1 MKTLILYYSKAG
13 ENWFD
18 GEKKFL
24 EKGNTQICAEFIKEC
39 TGGDMLP
46 LIMKH
51 PYSDDY
57 DQCCEEARIA
67 QQKNDKPELVNLP
80 ESIDEYDTIYL
91 CYPIYWSMAPMA
103 VLSFLEKYDFANKKI
118 YPLST
123 HEGSGLGA
131 SVSTI
136 RFKAKGAEVLD
147 PLPIPGTLAS
157 KSHNRIKN
165 WVETH

>member
-1 MKTLILYYSKAG
+1 
-13 ENWFD
+13 
-18 GEKKFL
+18 
-24 EKGNTQICAEFIKEC
+24 
-39 TGGDMLP
+39 
-46 LIMKH
+46 
-51 PYSDDY
+51 
-57 DQCCEEARIA
+57 
-67 QQKNDKPELVNLP
+67 
-80 ESIDEYDTIYL
+80 
-91 CYPIYWSMAPMA
+91 MA
-103 VLSFLEKYDFANKKI
+103 VLSFLEKYDFTNKKI

>member
-1 MKTLILYYSKAG
+1 MKTLIVYYSKAG

-18 GEKKFL
+18 GGKRIL
-24 EKGNTQICAEFIKEC
+24 EKGNTEICAQFIKDI
-39 TGGDMLP
+39 TSGDL
-46 LIMKH
+46 LRLEMKH

-57 DQCCEEARIA
+57 DECCNQAKFALEH
-67 QQKNDKPELVNLP
+67 NDLPQLINLP
-80 ESIDEYDTIYL
+80 NQIDEYDTIYL

-103 VLSFLEKYDFANKKI
+103 VLSFLEKYDFSKKTI

-136 RFKAKGAEVLD
+136 RVKAKGANVLD
-147 PLPIPGTLAS
+147 PLPIPGTLANRS
-157 KSHNRIKN
+157 YNRIKN
-165 WVETH
+165 WIESH